1 MSVPWRAFSSL
12 GALSMPHR
20 SFAAPYSEFRF
31 RCSSMAGYQETS
43 TEPFDMEPRS
53 EMIKPKRRKMKME
66 KPNDFVPR
74 KDEQEQNKKQGEEE
88 EERISI
94 SKLQVPRQKYIP
106 VSKAE
111 LLDAIVSMMFESQK
125 DGDDSHEFLLL
136 SSCLDSIV
144 HAEHKIIL
152 EEMRTD
158 YFFAHSTGK
167 EETFNE
173 GSDSSDRQSVTNE
186 EELDNA
192 GDGINGVGSLE
203 GYENEDI
210 ELDTPISFIHG
221 LDLRNLLGSLD
232 KNVKKY
238 SDSGS
243 RFHLFFQP
251 MFMNFWHSQL
261 HRLMITTTMATAMAL
276 ATVHTDAGEEKRK
289 RREWLTP
296 FRKAVAI
303 ATRFQRNFMQLLY
316 DAQFEELS
324 ARDLML
330 TSALNTD
337 YLLTLPIY
345 VDWKKASE
353 SNAIIFR
360 RGYATERQKGL
371 LIVEKLDYIQSKLLR
386 GLFFIISK
394 PLGKL
399 GSWID
404 EALKVAIQTQEV
416 QEWTK
421 RMKLWL
427 EELSVFPQLLR
438 YSQNASDDL
447 PGVQQLSDR
456 DLPIWLAAQRAVS
469 RYEGILS
476 PVGPRG
482 RLLRKLLS
490 WIGVIPATP
499 EVPYESD
506 SDSNA
511 SEPYKRTHTGLFF
524 CQGYH
529 LVISG
534 DQLKG
539 NTVAT
544 ISGRCFKLPFLF
556 FSHSQFSSPCSKIV
570 LTNQEPAFQ
579 ELILL
584 YTKEDSKGDPEI
596 RDEVSSL
603 QLKIY
608 ERIPI
613 PDLPV
618 VFPHKKLS
626 FRIIDTVRLDAATVV
641 GLLAFFINY
650 KFEDVLSS
658 PSAILLDAVAISAL
672 IIYVT
677 RVALGY
683 KQTWDRYQ
691 LLVNKTL
698 YEKTLASGFGSVHF
712 LLDASEQQQYK
723 EAILAYAILLRAEK
737 GQVPCCRSIG
747 DKCERFMYD
756 AFKVKVEMPIDEA
769 IDTLMRLG
777 LVTETSIDGSNRLQ
791 AVPCPKAYEGL
802 KERWNVCFIGEP
814 EVNFSVGI
822 L

>member
-243 RFHLFFQP
+243 R
-251 MFMNFWHSQL
+251 
-261 HRLMITTTMATAMAL
+261 
-276 ATVHTDAGEEKRK
+276 
-289 RREWLTP
+289 
-296 FRKAVAI
+296 VAI

-511 SEPYKRTHTGLFF
+511 SEPYKRPIFLSRISLSDIWRPAKRKYCGNNFWKMFQTSISILF
-524 CQGYH
+524 
-529 LVISG
+529 
-534 DQLKG
+534 
-539 NTVAT
+539 
-544 ISGRCFKLPFLF
+544 
-556 FSHSQFSSPCSKIV
+556 SQSI
-570 LTNQEPAFQ
+570 LQEPAFQ

-802 KERWNVCFIGEP
+802 KERWNGEP

>member
-243 RFHLFFQP
+243 R
-251 MFMNFWHSQL
+251 
-261 HRLMITTTMATAMAL
+261 
-276 ATVHTDAGEEKRK
+276 
-289 RREWLTP
+289 
-296 FRKAVAI
+296 VAI

-511 SEPYKRTHTGLFF
+511 SEPYKRPIFLSRISLSDIWRPAKRKYCGNNFWKMFQTSISILF
-524 CQGYH
+524 
-529 LVISG
+529 
-534 DQLKG
+534 
-539 NTVAT
+539 
-544 ISGRCFKLPFLF
+544 
-556 FSHSQFSSPCSKIV
+556 SQS
-570 LTNQEPAFQ
+570 
-579 ELILL
+579 IL
-584 YTKEDSKGDPEI
+584 
-596 RDEVSSL
+596 
-603 QLKIY
+603 Q
-608 ERIPI
+608 
-613 PDLPV
+613 V

-802 KERWNVCFIGEP
+802 KERWNG
-814 EVNFSVGI
+814 
-822 L
+822 LLR

>member
-1 MSVPWRAFSSL
+1 MSVPWRAFSGL
-12 GALSMPHR
+12 GALSMPHPLPMPHR

-43 TEPFDMEPRS
+43 T
-53 EMIKPKRRKMKME
+53 KRRKMKME
-66 KPNDFVPR
+66 KPKDFVPR

-88 EERISI
+88 EEGISI
-94 SKLQVPRQKYIP
+94 SKLQVPRQKYIS

-173 GSDSSDRQSVTNE
+173 GSDSSYRQSVTNE

-243 RFHLFFQP
+243 R
-251 MFMNFWHSQL
+251 
-261 HRLMITTTMATAMAL
+261 
-276 ATVHTDAGEEKRK
+276 
-289 RREWLTP
+289 
-296 FRKAVAI
+296 VAI
-303 ATRFQRNFMQLLY
+303 ATRFQRDFMQLLY
-316 DAQFEELS
+316 NAQFEELS

-386 GLFFIISK
+386 GIFFVISK

-399 GSWID
+399 GSWIN
-404 EALKVAIQTQEV
+404 EALQVAIQTQEV
-416 QEWTK
+416 QEWIK

-427 EELSVFPQLLR
+427 EELSVFQQLLR
-438 YSQNASDDL
+438 YSQNASDYL

-476 PVGPRG
+476 SVGPRG

-506 SDSNA
+506 GDSNA
-511 SEPYKRTHTGLFF
+511 SEPYKRPIFLSR
-524 CQGYH
+524 
-529 LVISG
+529 ISLS
-534 DQLKG
+534 DIWRPATRKYCG
-539 NTVAT
+539 NDFWKMFQTS
-544 ISGRCFKLPFLF
+544 IS
-556 FSHSQFSSPCSKIV
+556 
-570 LTNQEPAFQ
+570 
-579 ELILL
+579 ILL
-584 YTKEDSKGDPEI
+584 SQS
-596 RDEVSSL
+596 VL
-603 QLKIY
+603 QVI
-608 ERIPI
+608 
-613 PDLPV
+613 
-618 VFPHKKLS
+618 FPHKKLS

-658 PSAILLDAVAISAL
+658 PSAIFLDVVAISAL

-737 GQVPCCRSIG
+737 GQVPCCRSVG

-756 AFKVKVEMPIDEA
+756 AFKVKVEMPIDKA

-777 LVTETSIDGSNRLQ
+777 LVTETSIDGSNRLR

-802 KERWNVCFIGEP
+802 KERWN
-814 EVNFSVGI
+814 S
-822 L
+822 LLR